1 MFRRFASFT
10 MLVLLASTGCGQVS
24 SETEPSRP
32 LAREVAPP
40 AASATVPIA
49 VVAAPSPP
57 AGIAFLTDYDAALAS
72 ARQEGK
78 PLFLFFGAQW
88 CSHTQRM
95 VGELPADPVVA
106 KLAGDFVC
114 VRLDVDAVPKLC
126 EEYRVRA
133 YPTLILAAPGGVV
146 LQRLTGLQAS
156 RDVALEMSAAL
167 TAVANRFPPTA
178 GKLQR

>member
-1 MFRRFASFT
+1 
-10 MLVLLASTGCGQVS
+10 
-24 SETEPSRP
+24 
-32 LAREVAPP
+32 
-40 AASATVPIA
+40 
-49 VVAAPSPP
+49 
-57 AGIAFLTDYDAALAS
+57 
-72 ARQEGK
+72 
-78 PLFLFFGAQW
+78 
-88 CSHTQRM
+88 M

-106 KLAGDFVC
+106 RLAADFIC

-133 YPTLILAAPGGVV
+133 YPTLILAAPGGGV

-167 TAVANRFPPTA
+167 TAVANRFPPVA